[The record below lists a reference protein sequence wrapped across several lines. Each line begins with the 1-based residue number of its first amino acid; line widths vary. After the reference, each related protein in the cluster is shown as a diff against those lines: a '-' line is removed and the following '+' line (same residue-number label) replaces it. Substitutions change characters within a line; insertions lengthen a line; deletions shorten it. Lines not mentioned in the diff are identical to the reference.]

1 MVFAYL
7 SRNFVDIFKL
17 NALPLYLLPSCYKY
31 FLHFPRC
38 VTARSPPS
46 TSSGITMTGRFPMTR
61 PGEASVRS
69 QRKVIKEQSYSI
81 CSTTQYIL
89 NIYSISTQYQ
99 HNIYTISSQYLHSI
113 YTGST
118 TSLFLLVQHYTIYTI
133 STQYL
138 HNI

>member
-81 CSTTQYIL
+81 CSTTQYLL
-89 NIYSISTQYQ
+89 NIYSISAQFLHDIYSISTQYLHRQ
-99 HNIYTISSQYLHSI
+99 HNLRVPAGAALYYLHN
-113 YTGST
+113 
-118 TSLFLLVQHYTIYTI
+118 FYTI
-133 STQYL
+133 ST
-138 HNI
+138 

>member
-7 SRNFVDIFKL
+7 SQNFVDIFKL

-61 PGEASVRS
+61 PEEASVRS

-81 CSTTQYIL
+81 CSTTQYLL
-89 NIYSISTQYQ
+89 NIYSIS
-99 HNIYTISSQYLHSI
+99 IQYLHDIFS
-113 YTGST
+113 
-118 TSLFLLVQHYTIYTI
+118 I

-138 HNI
+138 HRQHNLPVPAGAALYYLHNFYTIST